1 MNYNLKNET
10 LAFELSRR
18 RLLGSGA
25 ALAGLAGLG
34 LAGCAG
40 GPSAGP
46 SIGRVVIVGGGFGG
60 STAARYLKLWGG
72 NVDVTLVERSAAF
85 VSCPISNLVLGGHKQ
100 MADIT
105 RSYDG
110 LRALGVKMVQGDVT
124 AIDAAAKKV
133 RLAGGG
139 ELAYDRLILSPG
151 VDFMFDGTPGLAAAL
166 DSGRVLHSWKA
177 GPQTV
182 ALRKQLE
189 AMPDGGVFA
198 MSIPKVPYRC
208 PPGPYERACMVASYF
223 KQHKPRSKV
232 LVLDANPEI
241 QSKKALFEKAFKD
254 HYSGIIEYRANNELK
269 AVDGMTAKME
279 FDDVKA
285 DVLNIIPPQR
295 AGDIARTAGLLN
307 MNNRWAGVNWLT
319 MESTAAPGVHVLG
332 DATFSAPAMPKSG
345 HMANQHAKVA
355 AAAIIELL
363 QGKPVSSTPVVM
375 NTCYSFVTARD
386 VVHVASVH
394 QYDAVDKTFKAVP
407 GSGGVSA
414 AANQIEGRYA
424 LSWANNIWAD
434 MLAI

>member
-1 MNYNLKNET
+1 MNNNLNNET
-10 LAFELSRR
+10 FAFELSRR
-18 RLLGSGA
+18 RLLGTGA

-72 NVDVTLVERSAAF
+72 NVDVTLVERSAGF

-254 HYSGIIEYRANNELK
+254 HYSGIVEYRANNELK

-295 AGDIARTAGLLN
+295 AGDIARSAGLIN
-307 MNNRWAGVNWLT
+307 VNSRW
-319 MESTAAPGVHVLG
+319 
-332 DATFSAPAMPKSG
+332 
-345 HMANQHAKVA
+345 
-355 AAAIIELL
+355 
-363 QGKPVSSTPVVM
+363 VVW
-375 NTCYSFVTARD
+375 T
-386 VVHVASVH
+386 
-394 QYDAVDKTFKAVP
+394 
-407 GSGGVSA
+407 G
-414 AANQIEGRYA
+414 
-424 LSWANNIWAD
+424 
-434 MLAI
+434 